1 MSRDDKKN
9 CYYCQETGHVWSQC
23 GSRLKELA
31 DAEGR
36 SMTAKLRP
44 NDTAAIA
51 LMHCSLPNEY
61 VMTFPV
67 ALPSTTMQTQR

>member
-1 MSRDDKKN
+1 MVSMRI
-9 CYYCQETGHVWSQC
+9 ETV
-23 GSRLKELA
+23 KELA

-67 ALPSTTMQTQR
+67 GIAEYNNADTTLRSDAG